1 MISLLLKWRAQAV
14 LLLVAALAPYDGL
27 LIIAPLPG
35 VVGLWKEA
43 LVFGAAGLAWYQ
55 RRGAPSWREEPR
67 QIPLWAGASI
77 VLTGLAV
84 FSALTV
90 ASSQALFGFK
100 IGYFYLLIPLALWW
114 TPMTSDDRDRLV
126 SVLMANGVITSVV
139 GLVQQ
144 ILGGDRL
151 HALGYEWNETIRY
164 SGGLLRSFSTFNQP
178 FPFGYFLA
186 IVLLVAVP
194 VALGERSR
202 RRNRWFLL
210 ASPLLV
216 IAVAT
221 TVVRGA
227 ILALVVGAAYLA
239 VQRPAL
245 RRVVVSLPLLV
256 GLAFFVDVS
265 SYLSLD
271 SLADRLSG
279 WGIEVVQSGVEPLGR
294 GIGSTG
300 AAAERYHAAVGL
312 SAYPDRPLGDRY
324 QPDNHY
330 VKMLVELGP
339 LGLWLF
345 VTMLVGAVRSSTRR
359 RDACRREAALASDAA
374 TAQRAQRDADL
385 AVGVTASTIGAM
397 AAAVVATYWEI
408 FPADLYFWILIGAVS
423 CTSRSTVPPGPTTER
438 ASPASSST
446 PSRSAP
452 AAAACRPM
460 AASSSATSP
469 R

>member
-1 MISLLLKWRAQAV
+1 MISLLLRWRAQAV
-14 LLLVAALAPYDGL
+14 LLVVAALAPYDGL

-35 VVGLWKEA
+35 VVGFWKEA

-55 RRGAPSWREEPR
+55 RRLRPSWRDEPTR
-67 QIPLWAGASI
+67 VPLWAGAAMA
-77 VLTGLAV
+77 LTALAV
-84 FSALTV
+84 VSALTV

-114 TPMTSDDRDRLV
+114 APMTGDDRDRLV
-126 SVLMANGVITSVV
+126 SILMANGAITAVIGLAQQVV
-139 GLVQQ
+139 
-144 ILGGDRL
+144 GGDRL
-151 HALGYEWNETIRY
+151 NALGYEWNETIRY

-186 IVLLVAVP
+186 IVLLVAMP
-194 VALGERSR
+194 VALGERGR
-202 RRNRWFLL
+202 RRNRWFLA

-227 ILALVVGAAYLA
+227 ILAVVVGGIFLA
-239 VQRPAL
+239 VHHPVL
-245 RRVVVSLPLLV
+245 RRVVVAVPLLV
-256 GLAFFVDVS
+256 AVAFVIDLS
-265 SYLSLD
+265 SYVSLD
-271 SLADRLSG
+271 SLADRVSG

-345 VTMLVGAVRSSTRR
+345 VTMLVGALRAAS
-359 RDACRREAALASDAA
+359 RREADA
-374 TAQRAQRDADL
+374 RAHRELRDAEFAL
-385 AVGVTASTIGAM
+385 GVRASTIGAM

-423 CTSRSTVPPGPTTER
+423 CTSRSTLPPPGPTSDR

-452 AAAACRPM
+452 AAAASRPM
-460 AASSSATSP
+460 AESSSATSP